1 MMDIHDF
8 NNNEKWMI
16 VGDDQESKKLGNK
29 NFSIDDLNKFA
40 NFLNSFSVFYFRH
53 RFGNS
58 SSDTL
63 KKTVKSVNIL
73 VRELYDRD
81 CKKKFTQTKDFWVI
95 NMDSNNIDEIA
106 REIPHVLTFPK
117 RLERLRIK
125 IAEDMEN
132 HIREPVYD
140 QMNGNSTRIISI
152 RRNYELED
160 AFDKLKKIDMKNHL
174 VIKYLDEYGNE
185 EVGIDGGGLLKEFI
199 TQVSR

>member
-1 MMDIHDF
+1 MDIHDF

-16 VGDDQESKKLGNK
+16 VGDDQESKQLGNK

-40 NFLNSFSVFYFRH
+40 KFLNSFSVFYFRH
-53 RFGNS
+53 RFGNAS
-58 SSDTL
+58 SETL

-95 NMDSNNIDEIA
+95 NLESNNIDEIA

-125 IAEDMEN
+125 IAEDMDN
-132 HIREPVYD
+132 HIREPIYD
-140 QMNGNSTRIISI
+140 QIHGNNNRIISI
-152 RRNYELED
+152 RRNFELED
-160 AFDKLKKIDMKNHL
+160 AFEKLKGVDMKNHL